1 MENRI
6 SSRSNADNGAAR
18 FERAFLDIAEA
29 RAVYGGSVAWWR
41 KSVWLRRLPYHKR
54 GSRVVFS
61 RADLDGYFQ
70 ARRVPAKGE
79 AA

>member
-1 MENRI
+1 M
-6 SSRSNADNGAAR
+6 SSQGKAQIGVAR

-41 KSVWLRRLPYHKR
+41 KSVWLKRIPYHKR

-61 RADLDGYFQ
+61 RADLDGYFL